1 MVHVIDYIQEAAE
14 EIIMTVGQAFEVA
27 YQAVIKA
34 RGHRSSKSV
43 AVECAVD
50 YSPTTK
56 PVSDVC

>member
-1 MVHVIDYIQEAAE
+1 
-14 EIIMTVGQAFEVA
+14 MTVGQAFEVA

-43 AVECAVD
+43 AVECAAE

-56 PVSDVC
+56 PVSDAC